1 MEFYPGDMVKC
12 TGTITFD
19 DVTHTKDIKYE
30 VTEEN
35 VSHFNDPK
43 YNKYYR
49 LFGSLN
55 TKFN

>member
-1 MEFYPGDMVKC
+1 MEFYPGDTV
-12 TGTITFD
+12 D
-19 DVTHTKDIKYE
+19 EVTHTKDIKYE

-35 VSHFNDPK
+35 VDHFNDPE
-43 YNKYYR
+43 YNKHYR